1 MQKETR
7 PGTRNSLDLMAHSA
21 GPPWFPNAHPTV
33 AFLHARPRA
42 IQIRQKRP
50 LIYSKSTTAQSC
62 KVIQVIEVVAI
73 RCKSKVDMMFWA
85 YWEML

>member
-1 MQKETR
+1 MWYQTDAESTR
-7 PGTRNSLDLMAHSA
+7 PGTRSSFYL
-21 GPPWFPNAHPTV
+21 GP
-33 AFLHARPRA
+33 FLHARPRA

-50 LIYSKSTTAQSC
+50 LIYSNSTTSQSC